1 MVVVGGYVSIK
12 GCSNVMIN
20 ISAISVRIY
29 YDAMF
34 LLSSV
39 LFLPG

>member
-1 MVVVGGYVSIK
+1 MLVVGGYVSIK
-12 GCSNVMIN
+12 GCSSNVMIN

-29 YDAMF
+29 DAVF

-39 LFLPG
+39 LFFPG